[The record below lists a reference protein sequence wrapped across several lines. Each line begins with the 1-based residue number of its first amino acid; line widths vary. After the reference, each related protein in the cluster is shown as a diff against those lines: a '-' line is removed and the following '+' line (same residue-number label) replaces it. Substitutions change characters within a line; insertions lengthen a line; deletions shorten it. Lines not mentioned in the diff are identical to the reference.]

1 MRFQK
6 RLRECS
12 SGVRKARPAWQALV
26 WPFWYDPFWNGPFVW
41 SPGTFSSLTGQK
53 SRVEL
58 HSPDFVIL
66 PSKSGLRTYYPNAR
80 VSEVRTP
87 NFICARFAAIAGMEN
102 L

>member
-66 PSKSGLRTYYPNAR
+66 PSKSGLRTYYLTRESAKLGLR
-80 VSEVRTP
+80 ISSAQDLR
-87 NFICARFAAIAGMEN
+87 R
-102 L
+102 